1 MNNQDHSIKRAVKQ
15 ALKEFEVTDGTECP
29 DEAALVQYSEGTLT
43 EKQVEGLEDHL
54 SHCDHCLDIVIEFRR
69 SMEVEAEEADMEVPE
84 AVTRRSIGLVS
95 DKSPIVPSPI
105 DVILKISGGVVRLL
119 KRAADI
125 TPMMLEPVPVP
136 IRGAETAEE
145 GPGDQG
151 AEMVSFSRE
160 MGNAIA
166 DVEVASP
173 GEGLFALNVTLSETA
188 TGKLLDGVRVTLS
201 DMEYELESARTR
213 QGMVRFE
220 DHEAGCY
227 SLEMEGG
234 DSSEPARITLKI
246 ENE

>member
-1 MNNQDHSIKRAVKQ
+1 MDDDLGLI
-15 ALKEFEVTDGTECP
+15 
-29 DEAALVQYSEGTLT
+29 QYSEGSLT

-54 SHCDHCLDIVIEFRR
+54 SRCDLCLDIVIEYRR
-69 SMEVEAEEADMEVPE
+69 LMEVEAEEADIEVPE
-84 AVTRRSIGLVS
+84 AVTRRSVGMVP
-95 DKSPIVPSPI
+95 DKPPIVPSPI

-125 TPMMLEPVPVP
+125 TPMMLEPAPVP
-136 IRGAETAEE
+136 TRGAEAAKE
-145 GPGDQG
+145 GQGDQG

-160 MGNAIA
+160 IGKVIA
-166 DVEVASP
+166 DVEVASSAD
-173 GEGLFALNVTLSETA
+173 GLFALNVTLSETA
-188 TGKLLDGVRVTLS
+188 THKLLDGVRVTLT